1 MNTLHTPTV
10 LARRALAIAAAATAA
25 AAALVLPFAVA
36 AQQTVNITIAASH
49 PTTIPWVGFMQSV
62 FMPEVDKRL
71 AAGGKFKVQWKEA
84 FGGQLYKANAT
95 LTSVEQ
101 GITDIGWVFSYLEPS
116 KMPLMQLSAHTPFT
130 TSDTRVVLGAMVD
143 MIEKVP
149 AFKNEWD
156 KYNLVFLGATGSDTY
171 DVYTKFPVK
180 SIDDLRGKK
189 ISAPGI
195 LGQWLRGVGATPVDG
210 ALTTFYTDIQTGV
223 SDGVVSLATGIL
235 PAKVYE
241 VAPYITKVNMG
252 VVFSGGIA
260 INKDTWAKLPPEVQQ
275 AMREAGAEYTKRHG
289 EDLVTRHQSAIKL
302 ITERGAT
309 QNPPVTV
316 TPMSAADRQKWISQL
331 PDLAGEWVKNNEA
344 RGVQAKALLSQYMQA
359 VKARGAVP
367 ERQWER

>member
-1 MNTLHTPTV
+1 MSSTTILRRTL
-10 LARRALAIAAAATAA
+10 ITAA
-25 AAALVLPFAVA
+25 FAALPFAA
-36 AQQTVNITIAASH
+36 QAQQAINITIAASH

-71 AAGGKFKVQWKEA
+71 AAGGKYKIQWKEA

-101 GITDIGWVFSYLEPS
+101 GITDIGWVFSYLEPA
-116 KMPLMQLSAHTPFT
+116 KMPLAQLSAHTPFT
-130 TSDTRVVLGAMVD
+130 TSDTRIVLGAMNEL
-143 MIEKVP
+143 IEKNP
-149 AFKNEWD
+149 AFRTEWD

-171 DVYTKFPVK
+171 DLYTKFPVK
-180 SIDDLRGKK
+180 GLDDLKGKK

-235 PAKVYE
+235 PTKIYE

-260 INKDTWAKLPPEVQQ
+260 INKDTWGKLPPEVQQ
-275 AMREAGAEYTKRHG
+275 AMREAGAVYSQRHG
-289 EDLVTRHQSAIKL
+289 EDLVTRHDNAIRLMVQNGAKQS
-302 ITERGAT
+302 T
-309 QNPPVTV
+309 PVTV
-316 TPMSAADRQKWISQL
+316 TPMSDADRRKWIDQMPNLSQ
-331 PDLAGEWVKNNEA
+331 EWVKNNEA
-344 RGVQAKALLSQYMQA
+344 RGVQAKALLNQYIAA
-359 VKARGAVP
+359 VKARGAKP
-367 ERQWER
+367 ERDWER

>member
-1 MNTLHTPTV
+1 MKRSTFV
-10 LARRALAIAAAATAA
+10 RLAASA
-25 AAALVLPFAVA
+25 AVA
-36 AQQTVNITIAASH
+36 MSLPMAASAQQVINLTVASSH
-49 PTTIPWVGFMQSV
+49 PTTIPWVGFIPQV

-71 AAGGKFKVQWKEA
+71 ATGGKYKIQWKEA

-101 GITDIGWVFSYLEPS
+101 GITDIGWVFSYLEPA
-116 KMPLMQLSAHTPFT
+116 KMPISQLSVHTPFV
-130 TSDTRVVLGAMVD
+130 TSDTRIVLGAMNEL
-143 MIEKVP
+143 IEKNP

-171 DVYTKFPVK
+171 DIFTKFPVK
-180 SIDDLRGKK
+180 SVEDLRGKK

-235 PAKVYE
+235 PTKIYE

-252 VVFSGGIA
+252 VVFSGGLA
-260 INKDTWAKLPPEVQQ
+260 INKDTWAKLPPEVQV
-275 AMREAGAEYTKRHG
+275 AMREAGAEYSRRHG
-289 EDLVTRHQSAIKL
+289 EDLVQRHESAIARMVEVGK
-302 ITERGAT
+302 T

-316 TPMSAADRQKWISQL
+316 TPLSEADRRKWIDQL
-331 PDLAGEWVKNNEA
+331 PALSQEWVKNNEA
-344 RGVQAKALLSQYMQA
+344 RGTQAKALLTQYLTA
-359 VKARGAVP
+359 VKARGAKP
-367 ERQWER
+367 ERDWER